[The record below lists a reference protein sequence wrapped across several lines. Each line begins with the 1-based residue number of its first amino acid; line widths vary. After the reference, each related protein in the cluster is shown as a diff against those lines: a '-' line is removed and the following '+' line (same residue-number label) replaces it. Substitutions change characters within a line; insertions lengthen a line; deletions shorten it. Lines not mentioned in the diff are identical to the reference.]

1 MTYDYDSRYFI
12 EGNFGY
18 NGSENFAPGHRVG
31 FFPAVAV
38 GWYISNEKFFQP
50 ITDYISKLKLKASIG
65 QVGNDQIG
73 DDVRFIYLGTVAN
86 TGNYVYGNYNYKGGE
101 RVDEIPNEVF
111 SLSKLE
117 ELDISNNNIE
127 NISNKISKLTNLKKL
142 YINNNKIKSIP
153 KAITELPKLKILSLL
168 DNNLK
173 VISKYIGNINTL
185 EEFYF
190 SSDSLITIENDFY
203 NLENLKRL
211 YIEGN
216 LSSLP
221 SEIYKLKNLKYLYI
235 NGMILKS

>member
-1 MTYDYDSRYFI
+1 M
-12 EGNFGY
+12 
-18 NGSENFAPGHRVG
+18 
-31 FFPAVAV
+31 
-38 GWYISNEKFFQP
+38 
-50 ITDYISKLKLKASIG
+50 
-65 QVGNDQIG
+65 
-73 DDVRFIYLGTVAN
+73 
-86 TGNYVYGNYNYKGGE
+86 
-101 RVDEIPNEVF
+101 
-111 SLSKLE
+111 
-117 ELDISNNNIE
+117 
-127 NISNKISKLTNLKKL
+127 
-142 YINNNKIKSIP
+142 
-153 KAITELPKLKILSLL
+153 
-168 DNNLK
+168 K